1 MYRRMLIEILD
12 LFHEALTNIQHAQNC
27 PDCPLLPV
35 NELRNRIIS
44 ANDSFVAMAV
54 SEIWES
60 VDSTLKAVNLCKDYC
75 DYLDA
80 HVVTPKM
87 LRTWAGHYRKA
98 ASCIDQIYV
107 KLYSVSIHEYAL
119 F

>member
-1 MYRRMLIEILD
+1 MYRRLLINVLH
-12 LFHEALTNIQHAQNC
+12 LFNDALTNIQHAQNC
-27 PDCPLLPV
+27 SDCPALPV
-35 NELRNRIIS
+35 QELRDRITQ

-60 VDSTLKAVNLCKDYC
+60 VDSTMKAINLVKDYC

-80 HVVTPKM
+80 HVILPKN
-87 LRTWAGHYRKA
+87 LSTWVKHYRKA
-98 ASCIDQIYV
+98 ASDIDQIYDLLYEVSV
-107 KLYSVSIHEYAL
+107 KEYAL

>member
-1 MYRRMLIEILD
+1 MYRRMMINVLD
-12 LFHEALTNIQHAQNC
+12 LFHEALTHIQHAQNC
-27 PDCPLLPV
+27 PDCPVLLV
-35 NELRNRIIS
+35 TELRNRITY

-60 VDSTLKAVNLCKDYC
+60 VDSTLKAVNLARDYC

-87 LRTWAGHYRKA
+87 LNTWAGHYRKA
-98 ASCIDQIYV
+98 ASCIDKIYDH
-107 KLYSVSIHEYAL
+107 LYECSIKEYQL